1 MLTGMD
7 LEVLSR
13 DESLRL
19 LASVPVGRIVYT
31 SGALPAVQPVNFVL
45 DDGAIVIRTGAGSK
59 LTAALRNGVVAFEAD
74 VIDADTRSG
83 WSVTIT
89 GRVREVTEATEVA
102 RLRDVVRPWAP
113 GAKGHILKIATE
125 VVTGRRI
132 SAGRS

>member
-1 MLTGMD
+1 MLSRMD

-31 SGALPAVQPVNFVL
+31 TGALPAVQPVNFVL
-45 DDGAIVIRTGAGSK
+45 DDGSIAICTGAGSK
-59 LTAALRNGVVAFEAD
+59 LAAALRNGVVAFEAD
-74 VIDADTRSG
+74 TIDADTRSG

-89 GRVREVTEATEVA
+89 GRVREVTDVHEVA
-102 RLRDVVRPWAP
+102 RLRDVVHPWAP
-113 GAKGHILKIATE
+113 GSKEHVLKIATE

-132 SAGRS
+132 PAVRS